1 MKMLNGYQD
10 MLPMSNLLILVTIRM
25 VLMDW
30 GMTLNILTGLEIK
43 ISLRLREKQMTRIVL
58 K

>member
-10 MLPMSNLLILVTIRM
+10 MLPMSNLLILVKIRM

>member
-1 MKMLNGYQD
+1 